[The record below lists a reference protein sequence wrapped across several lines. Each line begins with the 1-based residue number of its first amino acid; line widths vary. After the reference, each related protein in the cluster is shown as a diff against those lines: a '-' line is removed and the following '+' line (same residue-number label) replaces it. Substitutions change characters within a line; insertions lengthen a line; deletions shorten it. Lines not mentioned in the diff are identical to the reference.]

1 MLKLKIAFLDQKS
14 FCESEHKYLVQ
25 EKITFFRNENLGH
38 SLLGKNGTKIENF
51 PKILN

>member
-25 EKITFFRNENLGH
+25 EKITFFRNENWGH
-38 SLLGKNGTKIENF
+38 SLLGEIGTKIF
-51 PKILN
+51 QKF